1 MAQITTASQYTEIRC
16 NITYTAWVASFDGTC
31 NSGFIFSQHG
41 WMFFLSIGI
50 LVLGAMLTFGCC
62 VSPGWTCLERIR
74 TGWGCR
80 KGHASA
86 ERVTLERKEYSFCF
100 IFSVVVL
107 VLSFVEIFP
116 PSSNLIDKTI
126 ETKGFQGFQGFAI
139 VTSCLPVN
147 WAYIEGHPTHNR
159 QTKTKHK
166 MIVLVGLVFVGLEWA
181 MIQNAVDFQNAPS
194 FGVFVATAILYPV
207 LIVLFC
213 SFYHIDAQATAEI
226 NKWNLIELQQQQ
238 EHAMERVTN
247 PLEQAQFQIQSSDL
261 TLLERIG
268 AGGNGFIYKAT
279 LGANTIVAAKE
290 IITALIDPDDIVEFE
305 HEARMLTQM
314 NHPCVLRV
322 FGFCTKTEDE
332 TDDHSEHKYIVTE
345 MAPNGSLEH
354 VVEAS
359 EAVQKIIQNS
369 KSGAVKMP
377 FTKLEA
383 LEWAIQIASGM
394 AFLHGR
400 GFVHRDIKPQN
411 ILLNKSNDALVADL
425 GTVRQLTSV
434 QKEGKEDREE
444 RGAEREERG
453 EKEVGAGSGGGGLVA
468 KSKQMLV
475 DMKVKKNTPAVKTT
489 VINTMT
495 GAKGTPLYMAPEQAQ
510 DGYGFAVDVWAFGVT
525 LVRLFTLQWPYPT
538 DITMRR
544 LIMGKAE
551 RTLVTTK
558 VLPEDVRTGG
568 GCWLLCFV
576 ALLTLYFYFWNCAQ
590 HL

>member
-1 MAQITTASQYTEIRC
+1 VFVAIFLELFWTGNNTTQHTI
-16 NITYTAWVASFDGTC
+16 GT
-31 NSGFIFSQHG
+31 
-41 WMFFLSIGI
+41 
-50 LVLGAMLTFGCC
+50 
-62 VSPGWTCLERIR
+62 
-74 TGWGCR
+74 
-80 KGHASA
+80 K
-86 ERVTLERKEYSFCF
+86 
-100 IFSVVVL
+100 
-107 VLSFVEIFP
+107 FVQQLF
-116 PSSNLIDKTI
+116 
-126 ETKGFQGFQGFAI
+126 GFAI
-139 VTSCLPVN
+139 ATGWSPVG
-147 WAYIEGHPTHNR
+147 WAFIEAHPTHNR

-166 MIVLVGLVFVGLEWA
+166 IIVLVGLVFVGLEWT
-181 MIQNAVDFQNAPS
+181 MITNAVDFQNAPS
-194 FGVFVATAILYPV
+194 VGVFITTAILYP
-207 LIVLFC
+207 LIIGGLYAFHHFD
-213 SFYHIDAQATAEI
+213 SQATAKT
-226 NKWNLIELQQQQ
+226 NKWKLIELQQQQ

-247 PLEQAQFQIQSSDL
+247 PLEQAQFQIQSTDL

-332 TDDHSEHKYIVTE
+332 TEDHSEHKYIVTE
-345 MAPNGSLEH
+345 MAPNGSLEN
-354 VVEAS
+354 VVEAA
-359 EAVQKIIQNS
+359 EAIQKIIQNT

-434 QKEGKEDREE
+434 QKVDKEDKE
-444 RGAEREERG
+444 
-453 EKEVGAGSGGGGLVA
+453 EKETSAGSGGGGLLA

-475 DMKVKKNTPAVKTT
+475 DMKVKKNTSAVKTT
-489 VINTMT
+489 VLNTMT

-525 LVRLFTLQWPYPT
+525 LVRLFTLKWPYPT
-538 DITMRR
+538 DITVQR
-544 LIMGKAE
+544 LIMGKA
-551 RTLVTTK
+551 RHTLFTTK
-558 VLPEDVRTGG
+558 VLPEDVRTGRG
-568 GCWLLCFV
+568 GCTVSGVVC
-576 ALLTLYFYFWNCAQ
+576 LYFCVS
-590 HL
+590 LVDTL